1 MRDSQIDNTSG
12 RVQIMSYQTSI
23 HFDPTALLIIKNEVD
38 NSIKLVESAVSTLI
52 EDQSLPFGIDDA
64 LNQFE
69 QCAQVLALID
79 MESLAKI
86 AQYAAELMR
95 KIMANPSQINTTE
108 VIALS
113 EGTTMLKRYIEFI
126 CLREVK
132 IPQFLLDTLNRLE
145 LALGKPLTTE
155 GQHIEPLID
164 CITPDF
170 KLPQAPSLEKSEY
183 VHRLYKLCLTKL
195 IKQEETELDLQAIK
209 LVGAYVSGMST
220 AHASKQY
227 WNLVYVAFN
236 NIDHLLINEP
246 RLRTLVNIERSMAQ
260 YFADAER
267 FKPSISDLANI
278 LSLCISQEDEISQ
291 HIRSQLNMGEDALT
305 DTQLQ
310 VFSRHLY
317 GPDFE
322 TMHTISELVTT
333 EMAQIRNDIEFNY
346 ENMTPEKTQ
355 ELQTQLNNLANIFK
369 VLNLNEAYSDLTRQA
384 ASLNQ
389 NDILKDANFAQQ
401 LMNVMLSAMNSI
413 GVLERHHTSSR
424 LQLRVNNMHISLDR
438 LDEAHHTLL
447 NESKRSVDLTTE
459 ALVNYLQDH
468 NLVTL
473 ANIPNQC
480 REIAG
485 AMLFLNAQQGQIA
498 LKATADFLQNR
509 IDTSTALTTDEI
521 NHALNA
527 LASADILIENLKNKQ
542 PVLQSMFKVAL
553 DSSEKLKIVA

>member
-38 NSIKLVESAVSTLI
+38 NSIELVESAVSTLI

-220 AHASKQY
+220 AHTSKQY

-260 YFADAER
+260 YFADAEC

-322 TMHTISELVTT
+322 TMHTISKLVTT

-438 LDEAHHTLL
+438 LDEAHHALL

-459 ALVNYLQDH
+459 VLVNYLQDH

-480 REIAG
+480 HEIAG